1 MKFKTTS
8 NNLFIKMVFKNKL
21 KNFLKKWLTN
31 KKEFVKLKK
40 LKRANEL
47 RKLNSRLIINFNS
60 HELKPT
66 TNQARYSDND

>member
-40 LKRANEL
+40 LKRA
-47 RKLNSRLIINFNS
+47 R
-60 HELKPT
+60 HLKEVK
-66 TNQARYSDND
+66 